1 MPQIALPAG
10 TGMSGS
16 HFCQVISWQWFPRGL
31 PHTFHC
37 PSLERLPSR
46 AALTASSASGFPGEN
61 DATWVSSHR
70 ATEQLL
76 WFRFAI
82 NKKNSES
89 NILCQLGQ
97 QQIPECSGFSLL
109 DKIDKPHPTPI
120 QQRDKT
126 LSKEIEHSCPD
137 ISEGRHRQGRAVLAL
152 PKDWHC
158 HPSDLSKEH
167 KTTTSSYTCLC
178 TL

>member
-1 MPQIALPAG
+1 MPQISLPAG
-10 TGMSGS
+10 TGMR
-16 HFCQVISWQWFPRGL
+16 WEPL
-31 PHTFHC
+31 
-37 PSLERLPSR
+37 LPSHILAMIPQR
-46 AALTASSASGFPGEN
+46 FAPHFPLPQSGEAALTASSASGFPGEN

-137 ISEGRHRQGRAVLAL
+137 ISEGRHGQGRAVLAL
-152 PKDWHC
+152 PRDWHC

-167 KTTTSSYTCLC
+167 KTTSSSYTCLC